1 MAAAEL
7 EAEFDVLMAR
17 AGITIPPESR
27 QPLLLAFE
35 ELRGHCALVRDAART
50 AAAEPANVYRLRRPE
65 MG

>member
-17 AGITIPPESR
+17 AGIAVPRESR
-27 QPLLLAFE
+27 VPLLLAFE
-35 ELRGHCALVRDAART
+35 ELRGQCALLRDAARN

-65 MG
+65 VA